1 MLVHSWDTAI
11 KADSDHDASACAVFA
26 RLADGTHQ
34 LRDMWVG
41 RVEYPELKRT
51 LIRLAER
58 DRPHAILIE
67 DKASGQSLIQDMRQ
81 AAGWPVIAVQPQG
94 DKVTRF
100 ARITPMIEAG
110 LIALPRYA
118 PWLASFEAEL
128 LAFPNGAH
136 DDQVD
141 AFSQYCNWVRRRE
154 LGGNWRVRQV

>member
-11 KADSDHDASACAVFA
+11 KAASDNDASACAVFA
-26 RLADGTHQ
+26 QQADGTHR
-34 LRDMWVG
+34 LLDMWVG

-51 LIRLAER
+51 LERLAAR
-58 DRPHAILIE
+58 DKPHAILIE

-81 AAGWPVIAVQPQG
+81 GAGLPVIAVQPQG

-110 LIALPRYA
+110 LIALPRQA
-118 PWLASFEAEL
+118 HWLAAFEAEL
-128 LAFPNGAH
+128 MAFPHGAY

-141 AFSQYCNWVRRRE
+141 AFSQYCNWVRQRE
-154 LGGNWRVRQV
+154 LGGQWRVRQV